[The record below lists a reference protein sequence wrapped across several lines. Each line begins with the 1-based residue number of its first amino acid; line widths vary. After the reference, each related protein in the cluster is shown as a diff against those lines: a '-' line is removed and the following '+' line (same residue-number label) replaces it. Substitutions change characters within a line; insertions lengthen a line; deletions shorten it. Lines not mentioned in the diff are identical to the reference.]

1 LIELKQTEVFEKWES
16 KLKDKRLRLTIA
28 TRLNRLAYGNL
39 GDVKP
44 VGEGISELRIDYGPG
59 YRIYFQRRGN
69 RIIILL
75 CGGDKKS
82 QPKDIAAAKLLA
94 KEWSDEDG

>member
-1 LIELKQTEVFEKWES
+1 LIELKQTEVFERWES

-28 TRLNRLAYGNL
+28 TRLNRLVYGNA

-44 VGEGISELRIDYGPG
+44 VGDGISELRIDYGPG
-59 YRIYFQRRGN
+59 YRIYFHRRGN